1 MGPLESLRRVVEH
14 EPLDREEARNVMV
27 SIMEGEWSDA
37 QLGAL
42 LTALQ
47 LAGYTPGLL
56 AGFAEVIRARL
67 APAPEDLLEIVDTCG
82 MGGGPSTLNLS
93 TGAAILAAACGVQV
107 AKHGNRSV
115 TSKCGSADVLE
126 ALDINLEADPY
137 DSLRKVGI
145 GFFFAPKFHQALKIV
160 GPVRKQLGF
169 RTIFN
174 VLGPLLNPAGA
185 RRQLIGVSQTVL
197 LRPVAE
203 ALALLGTD
211 HSWVVHGDN
220 GLDEISISSPSRVAY
235 ASGSGVHYFSV
246 EPSVFALDPV
256 PLEAY
261 AAQETVEDNASA
273 LVDGISGKSLDR
285 LHAMVPN
292 AAAVVYLAGKAPSLE
307 QASLTVIEA
316 VGKGL
321 PMQVLEHWREVS
333 R

>member
-1 MGPLESLRRVVEH
+1 MGPIESLRRVMEH
-14 EPLDREEARNVMV
+14 EPLDRAEARGVMT
-27 SIMEGEWSDA
+27 SIMEGAWTDS

-42 LTALQ
+42 LASLE

-67 APAPEDLLEIVDTCG
+67 DPAPEDLLEIVDTCG

-93 TGAAILAAACGVQV
+93 TGAAILATACGVKV

-115 TSKCGSADVLE
+115 TSTCGSADVLE
-126 ALDINLEADPY
+126 ALGIDLEADPY
-137 DSLRKVGI
+137 ASLREIGI
-145 GFFFAPKFHQALKIV
+145 GFFFAPKFHSALKSV

-185 RRQLIGVSQTVL
+185 RRQLIGVSKTVL

-220 GLDEISISSPSRVAY
+220 GLDEISASGPSRVAY
-235 ASGSGVHYFSV
+235 ASENGVHYFSV
-246 EPSVFALDPV
+246 EPETFGMETI
-256 PLEAY
+256 PLEEY
-261 AAQETVEDNASA
+261 AAQATVPENSDA
-273 LVDGISGKSLDR
+273 LVEGISGRSLDR

-292 AAAVVYLAGKAPSLE
+292 AAAVVFLAGAAPNLE
-307 QASLTVIEA
+307 QAALTVIEA

-321 PMQVLEHWREVS
+321 PMQVLEEWRKF
-333 R
+333 RA